1 MKLKFTILTFLLL
14 IQLSCDNSKERPESI
29 IAEEN
34 MVAILIDIQI
44 LEATYNTRLIHLEDR
59 NERMDRYYQ
68 EVFENHQTNIDLF
81 NESYTYYQEN
91 PEILE
96 AIYEEVLEKL
106 EAMQTEEEAKIAKAK
121 AKKKA
126 EKEKRKKQKEK
137 KKKEAD
143 KALIKANG

>member
-106 EAMQTEEEAKIAKAK
+106 EAMQPEEEAKIAKAK

>member
-143 KALIKANG
+143 KALIKANV